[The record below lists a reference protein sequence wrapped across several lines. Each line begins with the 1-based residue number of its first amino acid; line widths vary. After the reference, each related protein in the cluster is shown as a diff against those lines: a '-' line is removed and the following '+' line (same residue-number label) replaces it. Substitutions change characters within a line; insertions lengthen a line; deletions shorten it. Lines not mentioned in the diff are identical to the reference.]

1 MKVSLPTIS
10 ALQDSDSICTI
21 ESSETTST
29 GDIVYNYKFSIDATT
44 NDLLNNDV
52 VSIKVSLLPAKTQT
66 PTNDFRKIASGD
78 TEPITSATS
87 KTFSSLVQ
95 NSSDIDPVSS
105 KNASQSGGM
114 TLSDKK
120 KAAFGKNSTLST
132 ALLKSHTQLKEAISE
147 NKIQE
152 ANSQIGEATMSVD
165 SSISDESKKA
175 LYRSKLESKITSNTG
190 DSISLGGR
198 VSDIFFDG
206 GYKISAQSTSSV
218 SRSSALSETTILD
231 TVLVQQ
237 ESPSVLS
244 NVGESSVEYE
254 VDSSG
259 RVTYSTGFGNISQS
273 TSQDSLSGI
282 LERSGNS
289 RLGRSSID
297 STAKMASWSSIVGY
311 GISPTAI
318 VSRDMGEILCSAQ
331 ENFSGTSRRIG
342 GHYKNDD
349 IDQLSSTLRANIEKF
364 PSKSPSAVS
373 EISSNNMVST
383 RIDTTSEKT
392 TFMSD
397 VQVAQSKLL
406 DPGKYYVVIDLI
418 NKSGR
423 IVQTKT
429 RAIDHSQKIEDLYR
443 LKIPPSIFAFQSE
456 DSVINVTLNQMD
468 PNGKKIR
475 LFSKPMEP
483 SSLSKG
489 AGFSEIGTYNATYRG
504 ASIALSIN
512 PHPGKT
518 VIFRAVAISRTGV
531 LGTFSDTVVKSI
543 AKPPNLK
550 AGNNIGIVNLM
561 SRNTTSGIDVMARGV
576 AGNPVSIYFLRKN
589 LTSGDRK
596 FVALSPKDSDLI
608 YRNGKRYQ
616 LLDTLVFDGNTYE
629 YKCKMVFADGV
640 ERISNSSTIIT
651 RTRIQENI
659 SVSSSNPSVRST
671 GKVGSYVVS
680 ISPKVEIPTSD
691 ADLVK
696 SAFENLGLSDLY
708 SEEIEDIKSEFE
720 NITAF
725 NVTRFDTVTGEEED
739 FGIITSNSFEDM
751 GDQTRGIS
759 APAGGREYVY
769 KFDALV
775 RIPDDIISEI
785 KTTQPSRN
793 IKKMSTSVLTVAGRS
808 NSAASDNINFNFSQK
823 FTSPTAIRNGTL
835 SYGGALASRHAENSF
850 EMGMTGISKTVTVK
864 TPDTE
869 IKIKTKR
876 PRIAKSGG
884 VKLKW
889 IVDGN
894 IDKID
899 HFIIMVSRLGVT
911 VPVGTHHAISK
922 TSGFEYTDE
931 SQIGILGDVEYSLV
945 PVFSDYTQGSVST
958 MGSVVIQ

>member
-21 ESSETTST
+21 ESSEVTST

-52 VSIKVSLLPAKTQT
+52 VSVKVSLLPAKTQT

-78 TEPITSATS
+78 MEPVTSTTS
-87 KTFSSLVQ
+87 KTFTSLVQ
-95 NSSDIDPVSS
+95 DSSGIDPVRS

-132 ALLKSHTQLKEAISE
+132 ALLKSHIQLKEAISE

-152 ANSQIGEATMSVD
+152 ADSQIGEATMSVD
-165 SSISDESKKA
+165 SSVSDESKKA

-206 GYKISAQSTSSV
+206 GYKISAQPVSSV
-218 SRSSALSETTILD
+218 SRSSTLSESVILD

-237 ESPSVLS
+237 SSPSVLS
-244 NVGESSVEYE
+244 NIGESSVEYE

-259 RVTYSTGFGNISQS
+259 RVTYSTGFRNISQS
-273 TSQDSLSGI
+273 TSQDSLAGI

-289 RLGRSSID
+289 NLGRSSID
-297 STAKMASWSSIVGY
+297 STSKMASWSAIVGH
-311 GISPTAI
+311 GVSPTSI
-318 VSRDMGEILCSAQ
+318 VSRDMGEILCSAE
-331 ENFSGTSRRIG
+331 ENFSGTSKRLASHSR
-342 GHYKNDD
+342 NDD
-349 IDQLSSTLRANIEKF
+349 IDQLSSTLRAGIEKF
-364 PSKSPSAVS
+364 PSKSPSTVD
-373 EISSNNMVST
+373 EISSNSMVSA
-383 RIDTTSEKT
+383 RVDTTSEKT
-392 TFMSD
+392 TFTSD
-397 VQVAQSKLL
+397 IQVSQSKLS
-406 DPGKYYVVIDLI
+406 DPGKYYAVIDLI
-418 NKSGR
+418 DKSGR
-423 IVQTKT
+423 IIQTKT
-429 RAIDHSQKIEDLYR
+429 RTVDHNQKIEDLYR
-443 LKIPPSIFAFQSE
+443 LKVPPSIFAFQSE
-456 DSVINVTLNQMD
+456 DSVINVALNQMD

-475 LFSKPMEP
+475 LFSKSMDP
-483 SSLSKG
+483 SSFSKG
-489 AGFSEIGTYNATYRG
+489 SGFSEIGTYDATYNG
-504 ASIALSIN
+504 DSIMISVN

-518 VIFRAVAISRTGV
+518 VIFRAIAISRTGM

-550 AGNNIGIVNLM
+550 AASNLGIVNLM
-561 SRNTTSGIDVMARGV
+561 SRNTTSGIDVLAKGV

-589 LTSGDRK
+589 ITAGDRK
-596 FVALSPKDSDLI
+596 FVALSPKNGDLM

-629 YKCKMVFADGV
+629 YKCKMVFADGI

-680 ISPKVEIPTSD
+680 ISPKIEIPTSD

-696 SAFENLGLSDLY
+696 TTFENLGLSDLY

-739 FGIITSNSFEDM
+739 FGIISTERFEDM

-759 APAGGREYVY
+759 APAAGREYVY

-793 IKKMSTSVLTVAGRS
+793 IKKMSTSALTVAGRS
-808 NSAASDNINFNFSQK
+808 NSAVSNDINFNFSQK

-869 IKIKTKR
+869 IKIKAKK
-876 PRIAKSGG
+876 PRMGRSGG

-889 IVDGN
+889 TVDGS

-899 HFIIMVSRLGVT
+899 HFIIMASRLGVT

-922 TSGFEYTDE
+922 TAGFEYTDE
-931 SQIGILGDVEYSLV
+931 SQSGILGDVEYSIV
-945 PVFSDYTQGSVST
+945 PVFSDYTQGSIST
-958 MGSVVIQ
+958 MGSVTIQ